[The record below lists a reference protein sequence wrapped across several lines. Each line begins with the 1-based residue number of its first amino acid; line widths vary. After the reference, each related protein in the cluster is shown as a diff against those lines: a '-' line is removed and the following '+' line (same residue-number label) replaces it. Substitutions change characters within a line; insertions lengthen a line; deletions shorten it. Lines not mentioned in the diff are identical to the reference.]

1 MEQDLKGAVIQ
12 SLQTTDDTARTKRP
26 YNKISSELRAQIL
39 HALTVEKIPLSEVAQ
54 KYQTK
59 PCTCKAIL
67 LTYELEG
74 RSEKKTSRRERVE
87 IESKIRIVVLDPFG
101 NKQSTYENAKFS
113 KLYTED
119 KELSA
124 NEEFNIQKKVV
135 QEVTQQLGELQTS
148 CYHLQSQQSQTQN
161 DEHAPDNI
169 LRGLNMGLHLVTSKI
184 REGQI
189 TFNKKTNKEIKE
201 INKQSNQIT
210 INNNNNNNS
219 NNNNNNNNSN
229 NNSNNNHSNYNY
241 YNNNLN
247 HHNKNEIP
255 FYINFTQIQQFL
267 KNVEIK
273 SESNP
278 YIQDQLNQLTNQTI
292 FQMKLIQ
299 KIQQRDSQIKQFQ
312 QQVGIIIRKC
322 FECQS

>member
-54 KYQTK
+54 IYQTK

-87 IESKIRIVVLDPFG
+87 IESKIRIVILDPLG
-101 NKQSTYENAKFS
+101 NKHSTYENAKFS

-135 QEVTQQLGELQTS
+135 QEVSQQLGELQTS

-184 REGQI
+184 RESQI
-189 TFNKKTNKEIKE
+189 TFNKKTSKEIKE
-201 INKQSNQIT
+201 IVKQNNKENNY
-210 INNNNNNNS
+210 INI
-219 NNNNNNNNSN
+219 
-229 NNSNNNHSNYNY
+229 
-241 YNNNLN
+241 
-247 HHNKNEIP
+247 NEIP
-255 FYINFTQIQQFL
+255 FQTNYTQIQQFL

-278 YIQDQLNQLTNQTI
+278 YILEQLNQLTNQTI
-292 FQMKLIQ
+292 LQMKLIQ
-299 KIQQRDSQIKQFQ
+299 KIQQRDSQIRQFQ
-312 QQVGIIIRKC
+312 QQVGTIIRKC

>member
-1 MEQDLKGAVIQ
+1 MEQDLKGATIQ

-39 HALTVEKIPLSEVAQ
+39 HALTVDKIPLSEVAQ

-74 RSEKKTSRRERVE
+74 RCEKKTSRRERVE
-87 IESKIRIVVLDPFG
+87 IESKIRIVILDPLG
-101 NKQSTYENAKFS
+101 NKHSTYENAKFS

-119 KELSA
+119 KELSLT
-124 NEEFNIQKKVV
+124 EEFNIQKKVV
-135 QEVTQQLGELQTS
+135 QEVSQQLGELQTS
-148 CYHLQSQQSQTQN
+148 CYHLQSQQNQTQN

-189 TFNKKTNKEIKE
+189 SFNKKTNKEIKE
-201 INKQSNQIT
+201 INKQIIQVNNY
-210 INNNNNNNS
+210 NNNNIKS
-219 NNNNNNNNSN
+219 
-229 NNSNNNHSNYNY
+229 
-241 YNNNLN
+241 
-247 HHNKNEIP
+247 EIP
-255 FYINFTQIQQFL
+255 FQINYTQIQQFL
-267 KNVEIK
+267 KSVETK

-278 YIQDQLNQLTNQTI
+278 YIIDQLNQLTNQTI
-292 FQMKLIQ
+292 LQMKLIQ
-299 KIQQRDSQIKQFQ
+299 KIQQRDSQIRQFQ
-312 QQVGIIIRKC
+312 QKVSTIIRKC

>member
-87 IESKIRIVVLDPFG
+87 IESKIRIVILDPFG
-101 NKQSTYENAKFS
+101 NKHSNYENSVFS

-119 KELSA
+119 KELST
-124 NEEFNIQKKVV
+124 NEEFNIQKKVI
-135 QEVTQQLGELQTS
+135 QEVSQQLGELQTS

-169 LRGLNMGLHLVTSKI
+169 LRGLNMGLHLVTSKL
-184 REGQI
+184 RESQI
-189 TFNKKTNKEIKE
+189 TFNKKTNKEVKE
-201 INKQSNQIT
+201 TNKQTNKV
-210 INNNNNNNS
+210 NN
-219 NNNNNNNNSN
+219 
-229 NNSNNNHSNYNY
+229 YI
-241 YNNNLN
+241 
-247 HHNKNEIP
+247 NKNEIP
-255 FYINFTQIQQFL
+255 FQTNYTQIQQFL

-278 YIQDQLNQLTNQTI
+278 YILDQLNQLTNQTI
-292 FQMKLIQ
+292 LQMKLIQ
-299 KIQQRDSQIKQFQ
+299 KIQQRDSQIRKFQ

>member
-54 KYQTK
+54 KFQTK

-87 IESKIRIVVLDPFG
+87 IESKIRIVILDPSG
-101 NKQSTYENAKFS
+101 NKHQTYENAKYS

-119 KELSA
+119 KELSV

-135 QEVTQQLGELQTS
+135 QEVTQQLGEFQTS

-161 DEHAPDNI
+161 DERAPDNI

-189 TFNKKTNKEIKE
+189 AFNKKTTKENIKQ
-201 INKQSNQIT
+201 NNQIN
-210 INNNNNNNS
+210 INNNNININNNCNNNNS
-219 NNNNNNNNSN
+219 NQTN
-229 NNSNNNHSNYNY
+229 NYN
-241 YNNNLN
+241 
-247 HHNKNEIP
+247 KIENENEVP
-255 FYINFTQIQQFL
+255 FQINYTQIQSFL
-267 KNVEIK
+267 KNVETK

-278 YIQDQLNQLTNQTI
+278 YILDQLNQLTNQTI

-312 QQVGIIIRKC
+312 QQVGMIIRKC